1 VRLGAQ
7 QLSRLCDLAGLDPA
21 LLDLDRVAS
30 DLEAM
35 HHWIDVVEASP
46 LGEPGGEWT
55 APVGESPLRE
65 PSDRPGDGVEAALAN
80 APQREGD
87 HLRVPR
93 IRAIPE

>member
-1 VRLGAQ
+1 MRLGAQ
-7 QLSRLCDLAGLDPA
+7 QLSRLCELAGLDPD
-21 LLDLDRVAS
+21 LLDLDRVTS

-46 LGEPGGEWT
+46 LGGAGQEWT
-55 APVGESPLRE
+55 APVGDSPLRE
-65 PSDRPGDGVEAALAN
+65 PTHRSGDGVEAALAN
-80 APQREGD
+80 APLREGD